1 MDFATLYAED
11 VETWAELQVDALRR
25 LAATPGS
32 WANIIDWENVL
43 EEIESLGSEQRRAVE
58 SLLENALAHALK
70 VVGDP
75 NSLSTERWKKEIVN
89 FLRQARKKIKPAMRS
104 RIDIEEIWQDAC
116 EQASDTKH
124 LIAPCLM
131 CRSAVRFYSMTFS
144 IPTSTHSAIFGFSRS
159 RAHQGNEVPL

>member
-75 NSLSTERWKKEIVN
+75 NSLSTEQWKKEIAR
-89 FLRQARKKIKPAMRS
+89 FLRQQARKKIKPAMRS
-104 RIDIEEIWQDAC
+104 RIDIEEIWQNAC
-116 EQASDTKH
+116 EQASDT
-124 LIAPCLM
+124 LEAFDRTLPDVPQRCP
-131 CRSAVRFYSMTFS
+131 FS
-144 IPTSTHSAIFGFSRS
+144 FDDLLDADFDPLRDRRLLAAKRTSR
-159 RAHQGNEVPL
+159 Q

>member
-116 EQASDTKH
+116 EQASDTLEAFDRTLPDVPQRCPFSFDDLLDADFDPLRH
-124 LIAPCLM
+124 LPLLTVK
-131 CRSAVRFYSMTFS
+131 R
-144 IPTSTHSAIFGFSRS
+144 TSR
-159 RAHQGNEVPL
+159 Q

>member
-32 WANIIDWENVL
+32 WGNIIDWENVL

-116 EQASDTKH
+116 EQASDT
-124 LIAPCLM
+124 PCLM
-131 CRSAVRFYSMTFS
+131 RRSAVRFHSMTFS
-144 IPTSTHSAIFGFSRS
+144 MPTSTHSAIFGFSRS
-159 RAHQGNEVPL
+159 KEHRGNEVPLRH

>member
-116 EQASDTKH
+116 EQASDT
-124 LIAPCLM
+124 LEAFDRTLPDVPQRCP
-131 CRSAVRFYSMTFS
+131 FS
-144 IPTSTHSAIFGFSRS
+144 FDDLLDADFDPLRDLRLLLTVNRTSR
-159 RAHQGNEVPL
+159 Q